1 MMDLLQKIE
10 QSRSPK
16 NIEAAKKASGYTS
29 LAAAKRKKDVE
40 RKVVKADAVTL
51 QHQESV
57 SDMLNIKRLR
67 RRDSVHSS
75 LYSEHR
81 GKSNMSSYKNLET
94 RKDSQKAQFILS
106 PVAGRK
112 NVTSIQS
119 NYADTQTLKVDEEMS
134 NFLEKQVTK
143 QKNLKERYQS
153 SLSKYSSQ
161 NDHKEAVKMFQP
173 NLDK

>member
-1 MMDLLQKIE
+1 MMPSINNPKVILKDTQKSDLTQNVSLSGMHWQPKLKQSSQFNMLDLLQKIE

-16 NIEAAKKASGYTS
+16 NIEAAKRASGYTS
-29 LAAAKRKKDVE
+29 LAAAKKKKDVE
-40 RKVVKADAVTL
+40 RKVVKAEAVTL

-67 RRDSVHSS
+67 RRDSIHSS

-119 NYADTQTLKVDEEMS
+119 NYADS
-134 NFLEKQVTK
+134 
-143 QKNLKERYQS
+143 
-153 SLSKYSSQ
+153 
-161 NDHKEAVKMFQP
+161 
-173 NLDK
+173 